1 MLTAEEFLAHPAA
14 QGPSELVRGEIRM
27 MTPAGGRLG
36 IVTAAVFGLLW
47 THVRARRLWQCF
59 ADNTGFQLHIP
70 GERGDT
76 VRAPD
81 VAFVRAER
89 MPRGGVTGGWMQGA
103 PDLAV
108 EVLSPSE
115 SMAIT
120 AAKLADYFAAGTA
133 LVWVVDPDARTVDVH
148 TENATR
154 RRLRVGD
161 TLDGAP
167 VLPDFACAVDELF
180 EGLAP

>member
-1 MLTAEEFLAHPAA
+1 MLTADEFLAHPAA
-14 QGPSELVRGEIRM
+14 RGPSELVRGEIRM
-27 MTPAGGRLG
+27 MTPASGRHG
-36 IVTAAVFGLLW
+36 VVTAIVFGLLW
-47 THVRARRLWQCF
+47 SHVRPRRLGQCF

-81 VAFVRAER
+81 VAFVRVER
-89 MPRGGVTGGWMQGA
+89 MPRDGVTSGWMQGA

-115 SMAIT
+115 SIAT
-120 AAKLADYFAAGTA
+120 AAAKRADYFAAGTT
-133 LVWVVDPDARTVDVH
+133 LVWVIDPEARTLEIH
-148 TENATR
+148 TTGAPV
-154 RRLRVGD
+154 RRLHVGD
-161 TLDGAP
+161 RLDGAP
-167 VLPDFACAVDELF
+167 ILPDFGCDVAELF

>member
-27 MTPAGGRLG
+27 MTPAGGRHG
-36 IVTAAVFGLLW
+36 VATMTVVGLLW
-47 THVRARRLWQCF
+47 SHVRPRRLGQCF

-70 GERGDT
+70 GERTDT

-81 VAFVRAER
+81 VAFVRADR
-89 MPRGGVTGGWMQGA
+89 MPPGGVTGGWMQGA

-115 SMAIT
+115 STATT
-120 AAKLADYFAAGTA
+120 AAKRADYLAAGTS
-133 LVWVVDPDARTVDVH
+133 LVWIVDPDERTVDVYAGS
-148 TENATR
+148 EAA

-167 VLPDFACAVDELF
+167 VLPDFACTVDELF

>member
-1 MLTAEEFLAHPAA
+1 MLTAAEFLAHPAA
-14 QGPSELVRGEIRM
+14 RGPSELVRGQIRM
-27 MTPAGGRLG
+27 MTPASGRHG
-36 IVTAAVFGLLW
+36 VVTMTIVGLLW
-47 THVRARRLWQCF
+47 SHVRPRRLGQCF
-59 ADNTGFQLHIP
+59 ADNTGFQLAIP

-115 SMAIT
+115 SIATT

-133 LVWVVDPDARTVDVH
+133 LVWVVDPDARTVDVYVG
-148 TENATR
+148 NATH
-154 RRLRVGD
+154 RRLHPGD

-167 VLPDFACAVDELF
+167 VLPDFACPVDELF